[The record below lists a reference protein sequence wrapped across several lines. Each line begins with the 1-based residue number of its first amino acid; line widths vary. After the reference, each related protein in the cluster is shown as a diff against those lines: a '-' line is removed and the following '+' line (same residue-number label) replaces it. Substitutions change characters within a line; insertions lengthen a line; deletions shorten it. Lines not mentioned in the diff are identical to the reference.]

1 MTRAEYLL
9 VTMGGRRCGI
19 PAERVITVLRRV
31 GIHAFPAEEAA
42 FLGLARYSSDAV
54 AIFDGATLFGL
65 RESPG
70 PGPAE
75 PVVVMVSGGAGRAS
89 EPFGLLVEE
98 AERMVSVGKE
108 GETVPSPEEMLIC
121 DPAKLVASRGRDE
134 P

>member
-54 AIFDGATLFGL
+54 AVFDGATLFGL
-65 RESPG
+65 RETPG
-70 PGPAE
+70 PAPAE
-75 PVVVMVSGGAGRAS
+75 PVVVMVMGCAGEAS
-89 EPFGLLVEE
+89 EPLGILVEE
-98 AERMVSVGKE
+98 AERVVSAGR
-108 GETVPSPEEMLIC
+108 GDAAPSPEEMLVC
-121 DPAKLVASRGRDE
+121 DPARLVADRGRDE
-134 P
+134 S